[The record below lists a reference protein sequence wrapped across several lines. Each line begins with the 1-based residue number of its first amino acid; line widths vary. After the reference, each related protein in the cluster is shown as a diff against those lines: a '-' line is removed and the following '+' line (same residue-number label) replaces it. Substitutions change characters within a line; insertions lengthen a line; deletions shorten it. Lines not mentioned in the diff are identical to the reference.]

1 MHPGSIQAKALGPAR
16 RRQLVDHLRAVWQV
30 SIRRACAA
38 LQAERS
44 SYHYQ
49 GKRQDP
55 VAVKARIKAIAE
67 TRVRYG
73 YRRNTVLLK
82 REGWVVNGK
91 RIYRLYKELGLQLRN
106 KTPKRKVKAKQR
118 AKAGSR

>member
-1 MHPGSIQAKALGPAR
+1 M
-16 RRQLVDHLRAVWQV
+16 
-30 SIRRACAA
+30 
-38 LQAERS
+38 
-44 SYHYQ
+44 
-49 GKRQDP
+49 
-55 VAVKARIKAIAE
+55 KARIKAIAE